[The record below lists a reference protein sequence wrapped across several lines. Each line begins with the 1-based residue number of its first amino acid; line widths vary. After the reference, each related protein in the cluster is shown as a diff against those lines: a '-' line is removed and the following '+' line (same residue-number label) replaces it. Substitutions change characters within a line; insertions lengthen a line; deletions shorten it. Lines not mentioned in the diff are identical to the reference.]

1 MDNLQKI
8 EQRLSS
14 IEELLLSHKTVL
26 NFTEAAAYCG
36 LSKSYLY
43 KLTSA
48 AGIPC
53 YKPQGKQIY
62 FSRNELDNWL
72 LSNRKETAQEIAQQA
87 STFVTLNRGRA
98 AK

>member
-8 EQRLSS
+8 EERLSS
-14 IEELLLSHKTVL
+14 IEELLLSQKTVL

-62 FSRNELDNWL
+62 FSRSELDKWL
-72 LSNRKETAQEIAQQA
+72 LSNKKETAQEIAQQA
-87 STFVTLNRGRA
+87 STYVTLKKGRA
-98 AK
+98 L

>member
-1 MDNLQKI
+1 MDFQKI
-8 EQRLSS
+8 EERLSS
-14 IEELLLSHKTVL
+14 IESLLLSQKAVL

-48 AGIPC
+48 AVIPC

-62 FSRNELDNWL
+62 FSRAELDHWL
-72 LSNRKETAQEIAQQA
+72 LRNKKETAQAIDEQA
-87 STFVTLNRGRA
+87 STYVTLRKGRVQ
-98 AK
+98 

>member
-8 EQRLSS
+8 EERLSS
-14 IEELLLSHKTVL
+14 IEEMLLSQKTVL

-62 FSRNELDNWL
+62 FSRSELDKWL
-72 LSNRKETAQEIAQQA
+72 LSNKKETAQEIAQQA
-87 STFVTLNRGRA
+87 NTYVTLKKGRA
-98 AK
+98 L

>member
-1 MDNLQKI
+1 MDNFQKI
-8 EQRLSS
+8 EERLSS
-14 IEELLLSHKTVL
+14 IESLLLSQKIVL

-43 KLTSA
+43 KLTSS

-62 FSRNELDNWL
+62 FSRSELDKWL
-72 LSNRKETAQEIAQQA
+72 LSNKKATAEEIALQA
-87 STFVTLNRGRA
+87 STYVTLRKGRA
-98 AK
+98 Q